1 MEMRTMKK
9 LVIFSGLAVILLGI
23 ILVVF
28 GIPCLHHSTERNVT
42 HSFPQS
48 IGSGGHY
55 VLATSYSVVN
65 GLYPTYKT
73 VPPDIGD
80 YEVERLKNLFGLSEN
95 AKETKISN
103 KIFDITDESKE
114 PAAALTLFPNSGTF
128 VYNIP
133 EKYYPYSTDVQID
146 LPSDE
151 ESHVIAIKY
160 LSERNLLPD
169 DVHFKEISIG
179 SQYGEYTPTSHTIY
193 NLTKDVRFVKE
204 IQGIAVYNAGITVTI
219 GDHGDVVGVTNSLR
233 DLEPDPFRMIKI
245 ITPEQAYQRLLSNN
259 LVIAPLSEDY
269 NEIIITDITLGYWM
283 EIPTHIQKYVLPVYA
298 FSCIGVREDNREQ
311 IMRYVSAVE
320 PSEMHYFS

>member
-1 MEMRTMKK
+1 
-9 LVIFSGLAVILLGI
+9 
-23 ILVVF
+23 
-28 GIPCLHHSTERNVT
+28 
-42 HSFPQS
+42 
-48 IGSGGHY
+48 
-55 VLATSYSVVN
+55 
-65 GLYPTYKT
+65 
-73 VPPDIGD
+73 
-80 YEVERLKNLFGLSEN
+80 
-95 AKETKISN
+95 
-103 KIFDITDESKE
+103 
-114 PAAALTLFPNSGTF
+114 
-128 VYNIP
+128 
-133 EKYYPYSTDVQID
+133 
-146 LPSDE
+146 
-151 ESHVIAIKY
+151 
-160 LSERNLLPD
+160 
-169 DVHFKEISIG
+169 
-179 SQYGEYTPTSHTIY
+179 
-193 NLTKDVRFVKE
+193 VKE